1 MGMTKWNFRCCP
13 QIHCSRILH
22 FILVW
27 PPTELSKSA
36 KYQQS
41 FIGVLAACPP
51 HSAMLQL
58 LSSQFDNLNLSWMAI
73 ARWHGGALMGGW
85 VENGGDGW
93 GWGEGGWLLSADPI
107 FSIMMITEMGKIR
120 EAPPSAFITH
130 SVVVDQHDDVD
141 DDDAD
146 DELWWWWWW
155 WWFVCNGEVLCEAGG
170 ASRPGTDIVNCHHFD
185 EDD

>member
-1 MGMTKWNFRCCP
+1 MEFSMLSANTLFPNIAFHIGLASNWVI
-13 QIHCSRILH
+13 QIGEIPAE
-22 FILVW
+22 F
-27 PPTELSKSA
+27 
-36 KYQQS
+36 
-41 FIGVLAACPP
+41 FGVLAACPPP

-120 EAPPSAFITH
+120 ETPPSAFITQ
-130 SVVVDQHDDVD
+130 SVILDFYIPISLYISI
-141 DDDAD
+141 
-146 DELWWWWWW
+146 LWKT
-155 WWFVCNGEVLCEAGG
+155 FKFKL
-170 ASRPGTDIVNCHHFD
+170 F
-185 EDD
+185 